1 MLLKKI
7 QSPII
12 IIISIAS
19 MSCNQ
24 SNIISIPVQNVDSI
38 FYNLKLGNGKTTFT
52 TTFQLKILSN
62 TTDDT
67 TQIDSYKIPPNF
79 TGSLID
85 MHDYY
90 DTNIKLIFKSY
101 KAKKGQ
107 IKLEYNY

>member
-7 QSPII
+7 HSSIV

-24 SNIISIPVQNVDSI
+24 SNIISISVQNVDSI
-38 FYNLKLGNGKTTFT
+38 FYNLKLGNGETTA
-52 TTFQLKILSN
+52 FQLKILSN

-67 TQIDSYKIPPNF
+67 TQLDTYKIPPNY
-79 TGSLID
+79 TGNLIYI
-85 MHDYY
+85 HDYY
-90 DTNIKLIFKSY
+90 NKNINLTFKSY